1 MTRLW
6 TEPEIVSGIPD
17 SPPAAEPNDKEE
29 SRQSQASM
37 LVEFVQARADL
48 LHDDDKNVYAID
60 RGTREV
66 RRIDGRAFRDYLS
79 ASFYRAEGIA
89 PRDQAIREALGTL
102 AGIGRYHGE
111 RATVHLRAAGVSGNY
126 CLDLAEPGRSRA
138 IRVGAGAWSIED
150 RPAVLF
156 HRTDAMQPLPAPV
169 RGGSIDQLWS
179 IVNVTPSCRLL
190 VIAWLIECLRP
201 DTPFPMLELIGEQGS
216 AKSTTQAALRRLID
230 PNSCD
235 LRGAPKSAE
244 DIFVGAGV
252 NWLASYENVSHLPAP
267 MQDALCVLA
276 TGGGFAKRRLYS
288 DADEAVISVKRPV
301 VLNGISAAVTAQD
314 LIDRTVSVETPVIE
328 LRQEVTDLWREF
340 EAERP
345 RILGALLDIAAAA
358 LRVLPDIHLAPEDRP
373 RLAEFARLGMAV
385 AVAVGEPPHAF
396 MAQFNASRQ
405 ESIGRT
411 IDASPVASAVLDW
424 FEQNP
429 NGRAGPVKT
438 LLAEIEQFK
447 PAGTDAWPRSA
458 KGFADALRRAAPALR
473 QLGVECRCEGKIGG
487 TVRWKILPK
496 RNSAGQSPEC
506 PASPDVAQKI
516 GSEQDIRT
524 CRTLEQRLYS
534 GDAPDDGRP
543 SWLPGDAEAL

>member
-1 MTRLW
+1 MSESVLDTL
-6 TEPEIVSGIPD
+6 
-17 SPPAAEPNDKEE
+17 PAPKDDDNEA
-29 SRQSQASM
+29 RQSQTSM
-37 LVEFVQARADL
+37 LVEFVKQRADL
-48 LHDDDKNVYAID
+48 LHDDNKDVYAVD
-60 RGTREV
+60 RETREV
-66 RRIDGRAFRDYLS
+66 RRIDSRSFRDYLS
-79 ASFYRAEGIA
+79 ASFYQAENIA
-89 PRDQAIREALGTL
+89 PRDQAFREALGTL

-111 RATVHLRAAGVSGNY
+111 QAEVHLRVAGASGVY
-126 CLDLAEPGRSRA
+126 FLDLAEPGCSRA
-138 IRVGAGAWSIED
+138 IRIEAGAWTVED
-150 RPAVLF
+150 RPAVMF
-156 HRTDAMQPLPAPV
+156 QRTEAMQPLPVPV
-169 RGGSIDQLWS
+169 RGGSIDPLWG
-179 IVNVTPSCRLL
+179 IANVPQGCRLL
-190 VIAWLIECLRP
+190 VLAWLVECLRP
-201 DTPFPMLELIGEQGS
+201 DTPFPLLELIGEQGS

-235 LRGAPKSAE
+235 LRGAPKCAE

-276 TGGGFAKRRLYS
+276 TGGGFAKRKLYS

-301 VLNGISAAVTAQD
+301 VLNGISASVTAQD

-328 LRQEVTDLWREF
+328 QRQEVTDLWREF

-358 LRVLPDIHLAPEDRP
+358 LRVLPKIHLAPTERP

-396 MAQFNASRQ
+396 MTQFNASRQ

-424 FEQNP
+424 FEKNP
-429 NGRAGPVKT
+429 NGKTASVKN
-438 LLAEIEQFK
+438 LFAEVEQFK

-473 QLGVECRCEGKIGG
+473 QMGVECRCEGKVGS
-487 TVRWKILPK
+487 TVRWKISPK
-496 RNSAGQSPEC
+496 RNTADQGHHAARQSRDSTPQVGEEHDFTTLTTSESVLYTDHAPAWAARAG
-506 PASPDVAQKI
+506 
-516 GSEQDIRT
+516 
-524 CRTLEQRLYS
+524 LE
-534 GDAPDDGRP
+534 DF
-543 SWLPGDAEAL
+543 